1 MNAEAV
7 PCNVLNMEF
16 FDRLWVRGVV
26 RDGEMVKSK
35 PDSWGDVPCKDDVR
49 KVSIHCL
56 WKVTEKDGLVS
67 SFVYTVSAIRMVSI
81 ILANQSSDNS

>member
-1 MNAEAV
+1 MIHPVCLSIYFLANDIDNVNAEAV

-49 KVSIHCL
+49 KVSIHYL
-56 WKVTEKDGLVS
+56 WKVTEKDGC
-67 SFVYTVSAIRMVSI
+67 
-81 ILANQSSDNS
+81 